1 VTVPVAGPWSAV
13 VPVKS
18 WQSAKSRLAVPLGL
32 RAEVA
37 QALTLDTL
45 DVLTTHPDV
54 AHVVVV
60 TADAEAG
67 REARLRGATVL
78 DEALAGSIS
87 PLNGAVLQGC
97 EFVAAALGD
106 GPTVIVPA
114 DLAYLSAGVM
124 AAALGALGSAGAAH
138 IPDLAGTGTT
148 LLAAP
153 RASAIDPHYGIGSS
167 ALHAHHGFRRLLD
180 VDPRIRTDID
190 QMADLVSDPSWSLGP
205 RLSAV
210 LERIALGA

>member
-1 VTVPVAGPWSAV
+1 VTVPVAAPWSAV

-78 DEALAGSIS
+78 DEASAGSIS

-97 EFVAAALGD
+97 EFVAAELGD

-114 DLAYLSAGVM
+114 DLAYLSADVL
-124 AAALGALGSAGAAH
+124 AAALVALAWAGAAH

-148 LLAAP
+148 LLAAS

-167 ALHAHHGFRRLLD
+167 ALHAEYGFPRLLD

>member
-1 VTVPVAGPWSAV
+1 MSTSWTAI

-18 WQSAKSRLAVPLGL
+18 WMSAKSRLAVPVGL

-37 QALTLDTL
+37 EALTLDTL

-60 TADAEAG
+60 TADADAA
-67 REARLRGATVL
+67 REARERGATVL
-78 DEALAGSIS
+78 DEQSAGSIS
-87 PLNGAVLQGC
+87 PLNAAVRQGC
-97 EFVAAALGD
+97 EFIAAELGD

-114 DLAYLSAGVM
+114 DLAYLSTDVLS
-124 AAALGALGSAGAAH
+124 AALGALAMVEAAH
-138 IPDLAGTGTT
+138 IPDLVGTGTT
-148 LLAAP
+148 LLAASH
-153 RASAIDPHYGIGSS
+153 ASDVDPHYGIDSS
-167 ALHAHHGFRRLLD
+167 ALHAEHGFPAVVD
-180 VDPRIRTDID
+180 VDPRIRTDVD
-190 QMADLVSDPSWSLGP
+190 QMADLVSDPSWTLGP

>member
-1 VTVPVAGPWSAV
+1 VSWIAI

-18 WQSAKSRLAVPLGL
+18 WRSAKTRLDMPLGL

-45 DVLTTHPDV
+45 DVLTSHPEV
-54 AHVVVV
+54 VHVVVV

-67 REARLRGATVL
+67 REASSRGAIVL
-78 DEALAGSIS
+78 DEQSVGSLS
-87 PLNGAVLQGC
+87 PLNSAVRQGC
-97 EFVAAALGD
+97 DFIESDLGD

-114 DLAYLSAGVM
+114 DLAYLSARVLS
-124 AAALGALGSAGAAH
+124 AALGALAAAGTAH
-138 IPDLAGTGTT
+138 IPDLDDTGTT

-153 RASAIDPHYGIGSS
+153 HASDIDPHYGINSS
-167 ALHAHHGFRRLLD
+167 ALHAEHGFPRLVE
-180 VDPRIRTDID
+180 VDLRIRTDID
-190 QMADLVSDPSWSLGP
+190 QMADLVSDPSWTLGP

>member
-1 VTVPVAGPWSAV
+1 LTALNLGWAAV

-18 WQSAKSRLAVPLGL
+18 WQSAKSRLAVSVGL

-37 QALTLDTL
+37 EALTLDTL

-67 REARLRGATVL
+67 REAHERGATVL
-78 DEALAGSIS
+78 QEQSVGSSS
-87 PLNGAVLQGC
+87 PLNSAVRQGC
-97 EFVAAALGD
+97 TWIAEERGD
-106 GPTVIVPA
+106 GPTVVVPA
-114 DLAYLSAGVM
+114 DLAYLSADVL
-124 AAALGALGSAGAAH
+124 AAALAVLAETGPAH
-138 IPDLAGTGTT
+138 IPDLTGTGTT

-153 RASAIDPHYGIGSS
+153 RASEIDPHYGIGSS
-167 ALHAHHGFRRLLD
+167 ALHELHGFRALTD
-180 VDPRIRTDID
+180 VDRRIRADVD
-190 QMADLVSDPSWSLGP
+190 QMNDLQSDPDWTLGP